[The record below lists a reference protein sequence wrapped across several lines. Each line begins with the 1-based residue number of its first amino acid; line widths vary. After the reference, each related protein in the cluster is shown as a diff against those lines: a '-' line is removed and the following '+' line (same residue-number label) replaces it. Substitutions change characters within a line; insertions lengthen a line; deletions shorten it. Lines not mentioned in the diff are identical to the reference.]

1 MPAAARKLV
10 TGPDCG
16 TIRTNMQTDARRTT
30 SNNEALAAALAAL
43 GEPTRLRLLALL
55 MAFSEPLCVCE
66 LSSGL
71 DLPEYQTSRHLT
83 ALKRAGLVTYEKQG
97 LWCYYRLT
105 DNPDFRF
112 LRNVVRADSED
123 LRRMQSRLQQ
133 RVSGLCVIGPVGAPT
148 AGNEPATPRDRAC
161 RARS

>member
-1 MPAAARKLV
+1 MQIDNAKA
-10 TGPDCG
+10 G
-16 TIRTNMQTDARRTT
+16 TDND
-30 SNNEALAAALAAL
+30 ALAAGLAAL

-83 ALKRAGLVTYEKQG
+83 ALKRAGLVTCEKQG

-112 LRNVVRADSED
+112 LRNVVRVNSED
-123 LRRMQSRLQQ
+123 LSRMQSRLQQ
-133 RVSGLCVIGPVGAPT
+133 RVSGLCVIGPVGAPR
-148 AGNEPATPRDRAC
+148 AENEPATPRDRAC